1 MLNLNSKKTMRKSVL
16 KIASCFLFL
25 SFVSCD
31 KNFDSINTN
40 PNEPEI
46 VTSSGLF
53 NSANKRLMDGTR
65 GPFPSGRMI
74 LPWVQYSAQNNY
86 TEEDR
91 YQFRPDSNSN
101 LYNVINRS
109 IKGYK
114 NIIDLVTNPKTS
126 EQMKLYGD
134 LDNQLAAARIM
145 LAYSYLQLVEL
156 YGDVPYYS
164 FGNKDADFEA
174 LTIGDAGKEIITPKF
189 APHEKI
195 YADLLTELEA
205 SSKLI
210 NTKVDKVFATGDYV
224 FGSTTKM
231 KRFANSLRLRIA
243 VRVKDVVPAAAD
255 HIKDAI
261 ASGVMESNAD
271 NVGLQY
277 ENNNI
282 MGSPMYMAYFAGSKR
297 DDFNIT
303 NTMVDLLKGEGKVAK
318 LNYPADPR
326 LQQYAAPVGTA
337 VKNSAKTP
345 INIELGNYESSDDL
359 SKYAGLPYGLPNNM
373 VPSQVPSASMF
384 SYNYLKANFVEVMME
399 YSEVAFLLCEAGE
412 FKDESLYEAGIKAS
426 MQKWGVSAEKMNEYL
441 KKKPQMN
448 KENVLTQKYI
458 ALFLQPMEAWS
469 EYRRT
474 GFPNTLLKPGE
485 TYKLIADFKDKDV
498 VKKEYTFNSL
508 VTDLTDLP
516 ARVTYP
522 SQLTTLN
529 RANYEAASARMK
541 GDKMSSKLFWAKK

>member
-1 MLNLNSKKTMRKSVL
+1 MKKSVF
-16 KIASCFLFL
+16 KIASCVLFL
-25 SFVSCD
+25 SLVSCD
-31 KNFDSINTN
+31 KDFDSINKN
-40 PNEPEI
+40 PNEPEVVI
-46 VTSSGLF
+46 TYGLF
-53 NSANKRLMDGTR
+53 NSANKRLVDGTR

-101 LYNVINRS
+101 IYNAINRS

-114 NIIDLVTNPKTS
+114 DIIDLVTNPKTS

-145 LAYSYLQLVEL
+145 LVYSYLQLVEL

-164 FGNKDADFEA
+164 FGNKDTDFEA
-174 LTIGDAGKEIITPKF
+174 LTVGTENEIITPKF

-195 YADLLTELEA
+195 YADFLQELEA
-205 SSKLI
+205 VDKLI
-210 NTKVDKVFATGDYV
+210 NVKVGTVFTTGDEI
-224 FGSTTKM
+224 FGSTLKM

-243 VRVKDVVPAAAD
+243 IRVKDVIPGAEA
-255 HIKDAI
+255 HIKKAI
-261 ASGVMESNAD
+261 DSGVMVSNDD
-271 NVGLQY
+271 NVGLKF

-297 DDFNIT
+297 ADFNIT
-303 NTMVDLLKGEGKVAK
+303 NTMVDLLKGVGKVSN

-326 LQQYAAPVGTA
+326 LQQYAAPIGTA
-337 VKNSAKTP
+337 VKKDAGP
-345 INIELGNYESSDDL
+345 ISIEAGNYEVSYDL
-359 SKYAGLPYGLPNNM
+359 SKYAGLPYGLSNNM
-373 VPSQVPSASMF
+373 VPSQVSSTSMF
-384 SYNYLKANFVEVMME
+384 SYNYLKADYKEIMME
-399 YSEVAFLLCEAGE
+399 YSEVAFLLCEAGG
-412 FKDESLYEAGIKAS
+412 FKDESLYVAGINAS
-426 MQKWGVSAEKMNEYL
+426 MEKWGVPKDKISAYIS
-441 KKKPQMN
+441 KKPPMN
-448 KENVLTQKYI
+448 KENVITQKYI

-474 GFPNTLLKPGE
+474 GFPSTLLKPGE

-498 VKKEYTFNSL
+498 VTKEYTFKSL
-508 VTDLTDLP
+508 VSDLTDLP

-529 RANYEAASARMK
+529 RINYEAASARMG
-541 GDKMSSKLFWAKK
+541 GDKMNTKLIWAKK

>member
-1 MLNLNSKKTMRKSVL
+1 MKKSVF
-16 KIASCFLFL
+16 KIASCVLFL
-25 SFVSCD
+25 SLVSCD

-40 PNEPEI
+40 PNEPEVVI
-46 VTSSGLF
+46 TYGLF
-53 NSANKRLMDGTR
+53 NSANKRLIDGTR

-101 LYNVINRS
+101 LYNAINRS

-114 NIIDLVTNPKTS
+114 NIIDLVTDPKTS

-174 LTIGDAGKEIITPKF
+174 LTVGTDKEVIAPKF

-210 NTKVDKVFATGDYV
+210 NTKEEKVFAKGDYV
-224 FGSTTKM
+224 FGTTVKM

-243 VRVKDVVPAAAD
+243 IRVKDVVPTAEA

-303 NTMVDLLKGEGKVAK
+303 NTMVDLLKGEGKVSALK
-318 LNYPADPR
+318 YPADPR

-337 VKNSAKTP
+337 VKNSSKTP
-345 INIELGNYESSDDL
+345 INVELGNYKVTYDL

-373 VPSQVPSASMF
+373 VPSQVGSASMF
-384 SYNYLKANFVEVMME
+384 SYNYLKADYKEMLME
-399 YSEVAFLLCEAGE
+399 YSEVAFLLCEASK
-412 FKDESLYEAGIKAS
+412 FQDESFYVAGIKAS
-426 MQKWGVSAEKMNEYL
+426 MEKWGVPADKIAEYL
-441 KKKPQMN
+441 KNKPQMN
-448 KENVLTQKYI
+448 KENVITQKYI

-485 TYKLIADFKDKDV
+485 TYKLIADYKDKDV
-498 VKKEYTFNSL
+498 VTKEYKFNSL

-529 RANYEAASARMK
+529 AANYQAASARMG
-541 GDKMSSKLFWAKK
+541 GDKMNTKLIWAKK